1 MRRMIFCIGL
11 LLAALAAPFSA
22 AGAQTSGGARPQLAT
37 ATFAGGC
44 FWCMESPFDKLDGV
58 VSVTVGYTGGAKQ
71 NPTYEQVSA
80 GSTGHAEAV
89 QLQYDPGKIGY
100 AKLLDTF
107 WHNVDP
113 VTPNAQFCDHG
124 NQYRSAIF
132 FHDEEQKRLAEA
144 SRAELAKSGRFKQPI
159 VTEIVPASTFWPAEE
174 YHQHYYLKNP
184 LRYKFYRTTCGR
196 DRRLEE
202 LWGSQDH
209 PS

>member
-132 FHDEEQKRLAEA
+132 VHDEEQKRLAEA
-144 SRAELAKSGRFKQPI
+144 SKAELGKSGRFRQAILPRG
-159 VTEIVPASTFWPAEE
+159 P
-174 YHQHYYLKNP
+174 
-184 LRYKFYRTTCGR
+184 
-196 DRRLEE
+196 
-202 LWGSQDH
+202 
-209 PS
+209 